1 MNKIPFYCTD
11 KQADPNRWDCP
22 YQCEYCKNME
32 TSDKLIQKM
41 KAKPSVYRLEETKPV
56 NRLSEIVG
64 KWPGDESAEEI
75 IEGIKGEPQTNEGV
89 TEVDTFEELRK
100 ISFIV
105 WNNDGFQG
113 SVNQSREISKEIHQ
127 QFIEPLQKQVKELS
141 YKAEAYD
148 NVLSIFK
155 IPEGQVI
162 GYIKN
167 FQDRL
172 SSLQAENERLKKE
185 LESVKVAAKKVIDV
199 YNGKNT

>member
-1 MNKIPFYCTD
+1 MPESNKD
-11 KQADPNRWDCP
+11 Q
-22 YQCEYCKNME
+22 EM
-32 TSDKLIQKM
+32 
-41 KAKPSVYRLEETKPV
+41 
-56 NRLSEIVG
+56 NRLQWELFFKKSE
-64 KWPGDESAEEI
+64 
-75 IEGIKGEPQTNEGV
+75 TEGV
-89 TEVDTFEELRK
+89 TEEMAKKIMNLPQDNGPYSMPVPVQEAYCKSLAPKCDPNRK
-100 ISFIV
+100 AYIDSFLPE
-105 WNNDGFQG
+105 GQ
-113 SVNQSREISKEIHQ
+113 NQAAYHYDSIHQ
-127 QFIEPLQKQVKELS
+127 QFIQPLQKQVKELT
-141 YKAEAYD
+141 YKVDAYD